1 MDKYST
7 NTPIWFNK
15 HGRVEYMDKLTFQKR
30 SAGVL
35 MPVSSLP
42 GPFGIGVFGQ
52 EACDFIDALH
62 RMGFRWW
69 QVLPFNPVDS
79 GNSPYASASAFAGNI
94 LFIDPR
100 ALQKKGLLTAG
111 EVEQSLY
118 SGSPYTA
125 DYAFAN
131 KARLS
136 ALRKAYTRL
145 TADDRKQIEDFSRK
159 QLWVEE
165 YALYMAVKEAN
176 GGQPWWE
183 WRREEANYDLCIQNR
198 VQYAEETGFWV
209 FVQQQFFEQWNALK
223 AYAAEKGIKVIGDMP
238 IYVSMDSCDVWSHL
252 SLFQLDPKT
261 FRPTKVA
268 GVPPDYFCEDGQLW
282 GNPLYEWKKMK
293 ADGYQWWIE
302 RIAHSLR
309 LYDAVRIDH
318 FRGFASYWAVPAD
331 SETAKEGEWEPGPG
345 QDLFDALKRQIPCPA
360 IIAEDLGVFGEDVV
374 RLLKSSGYPGL
385 RVIQFGFDPSGD
397 STHLPHNYPFNCVAY
412 LGTHDNNTLL
422 GWLWEASPQERAF
435 ALDYCGFAGN
445 HWGEGGF
452 RSDSCRKIIEAVWR
466 SPARTAVIAF
476 QDMCG
481 FGSDARMNIPGQPEN
496 NWRFRTTADT
506 IAQLDE
512 AYFRKINALFRRV

>member
-1 MDKYST
+1 M
-7 NTPIWFNK
+7 
-15 HGRVEYMDKLTFQKR
+15 
-30 SAGVL
+30 L

-52 EACDFIDALH
+52 EARSFIDALH
-62 RMGFRWW
+62 RMRFRWW

-79 GNSPYASASAFAGNI
+79 GNSPYASPSAFAGNI

-100 ALQKKGLLTAG
+100 RLQEKGLLTDD
-111 EVEQSLY
+111 EVRQSQY

-125 DYAFAN
+125 EYAFAHQARLHALRTAH
-131 KARLS
+131 ARLS
-136 ALRKAYTRL
+136 AAEKKQTDAFLRE
-145 TADDRKQIEDFSRK
+145 QP
-159 QLWVEE
+159 WVED

-176 GGQPWWE
+176 NGLPWWE
-183 WRREEANYDLCIQNR
+183 WAGGEASFERCMRNRE
-198 VQYAEETGFWV
+198 QYTEERAFWI
-209 FVQQQFFEQWNALK
+209 FVQQQFFEQWRDLK
-223 AYAAEKGIKVIGDMP
+223 AYAAERGIGIIGDMP

-252 SLFQLDPKT
+252 SLFQLDSAT
-261 FRPTKVA
+261 FRPKKVA
-268 GVPPDYFCEDGQLW
+268 GVPPDYFCEEGQLW
-282 GNPLYEWKKMK
+282 GNPLYDWEKMK

-318 FRGFASYWAVPAD
+318 FRGFASYWAVPVNA
-331 SETAKEGEWEPGPG
+331 ETAKEGAWEPGPG
-345 QDLFDALKRQIPCPA
+345 QDLFDAVERQIPCPS
-360 IIAEDLGVFGEDVV
+360 IIAEDLGIFGKDVV
-374 RLLKSSGYPGL
+374 RLLESSGFPGM
-385 RVIQFGFDPSGD
+385 RVVQFGFDPSDD

-435 ALDYCGFAGN
+435 ALDYCGFSGD
-445 HWGEGGF
+445 HWGDGGF
-452 RSDSCRKIIEAVWR
+452 RSESCRKMIEAVWR
-466 SPARTAVIAF
+466 SSARMAVIAF

-512 AYFRKINALFRRV
+512 AYFKKINTLFRRA